1 MSDVPD
7 PGSWI
12 GRIVGWCFALLVGAM
27 ALSAA
32 VQIVEDVWWQLCI
45 GGLVAIVVAVLIAV
59 LRNRSRF

>member
-1 MSDVPD
+1 MSDTPD

-32 VQIVEDVWWQLCI
+32 VQIVQGIWWQLCV
-45 GGLVAIVVAVLIAV
+45 GGLVVVIVAVVIIV
-59 LRNRSRF
+59 LRSRSRF

>member
-1 MSDVPD
+1 VSEAPN

-32 VQIVEDVWWQLCI
+32 VEIIQSIWWQLCV
-45 GGLVAIVVAVLIAV
+45 GGLVVVIVVVIVAVL
-59 LRNRSRF
+59 RHRSRF